1 MSVTGYSVHKQ
12 SSMSRT
18 GVYKNNNDG
27 LKFGAILSHGCIV
40 IVLLFV
46 FGSAYAEVKFQG
58 ETNIFYTDDV
68 AIFSAS
74 RRLSLRE
81 DPTQPFLERTGVGDD
96 VIYEPFARAEKILR
110 PFWGDMKFEVKAQGY
125 LYSTH
130 ARFNHGTYG
139 AQVTQALPADFNF
152 ILRYHFGPDQFV
164 GKNINRREIPIAEP
178 DEGGEGSQHE
188 LLNRNLVSEKVTTHF
203 GTTELEREIFGSVKL
218 RILGRYGN
226 RAYNRTFS
234 HRDTDFWTIGKH
246 LEWKII
252 PGTELMLGYH
262 YERGFAG
269 GRKNPLLEDDV
280 SYRNHYATA
289 ELNTHITPRLL
300 MILGFDFEQSFYTT
314 NNIADERFN
323 GNEVIY
329 QGDVELRF
337 KLFKTMHLRAG
348 YQHAQRKFTFEEH
361 TAVINTVM
369 IGSILKF

>member
-1 MSVTGYSVHKQ
+1 MSKI
-12 SSMSRT
+12 
-18 GVYKNNNDG
+18 GVYKNNKDK
-27 LKFGAILSHGCIV
+27 LRYGAILSHCCIV

-46 FGSAYAEVKFQG
+46 FGNTYAEVKFQG

-96 VIYEPFARAEKILR
+96 VIYEPAAKVEKILH
-110 PFWGDMKFEVKAQGY
+110 PVWGIMKFEARAQGY

-130 ARFNHGTYG
+130 TRFNHGTYG
-139 AQVTQALPADFNF
+139 AQVTQALPAGFNF

-164 GKNINRREIPIAEP
+164 GKNVNRREISIVES
-178 DEGGEGSQHE
+178 DEVEEGSEHE
-188 LLNRNLVSEKVTTHF
+188 LLNRSLVSEKVTTHF
-203 GTTELEREIFGSVKL
+203 GTTELEREIFESVTL

-234 HRDTDFWTIGKH
+234 HRDTDFWTTGTH
-246 LEWKII
+246 LEWEII

-262 YERGFAG
+262 FERGLAD
-269 GRKNPLLEDDV
+269 GRKNSLLEDDV
-280 SYRNHYATA
+280 SYRNHYVAA
-289 ELNTHITPRLL
+289 ELNTHLTPRLL
-300 MILGFDFEQSFYTT
+300 MIIGFDFEQSFYTT
-314 NNIADERFN
+314 NNISDEKFN
-323 GNEVIY
+323 GNEVVY
-329 QGDVELRF
+329 QGDVELRY

-348 YQHAQRKFTFEEH
+348 YQHAQRKFTFEGH
-361 TAVINTVM
+361 AAVINTVM

>member
-1 MSVTGYSVHKQ
+1 MSKID
-12 SSMSRT
+12 
-18 GVYKNNNDG
+18 VYKNNKDG
-27 LKFGAILSHGCIV
+27 LRYCAILSHGCIV
-40 IVLLFV
+40 IMLLFV

-81 DPTQPFLERTGVGDD
+81 DPTQPFLERPGIGDD
-96 VIYEPFARAEKILR
+96 VIYEPFAKAEKILR
-110 PFWGDMKFEVKAQGY
+110 PFWGDMKFEARAQGY

-139 AQVTQALPADFNF
+139 AQVTQALPAGFNF
-152 ILRYHFGPDQFV
+152 VLRYHFGPDQFV
-164 GKNINRREIPIAEP
+164 GKNINRREMSIAGS
-178 DEGGEGSQHE
+178 DEGEEGSEHK

-203 GTTELEREIFGSVKL
+203 GTTELEREIFESVKL

-226 RAYNRTFS
+226 RAYNKNFS
-234 HRDTDFWTIGKH
+234 HRNTDFWTIGTH
-246 LEWKII
+246 LEWKIL

-262 YERGFAG
+262 FERGLAD

-280 SYRNHYATA
+280 SYRNHYVAA
-289 ELNTHITPRLL
+289 ELNTHLTSRLL

-314 NNIADERFN
+314 NNMVDEKFN
-323 GNEVIY
+323 GNEIIY
-329 QGDVELRF
+329 QGDVELRY
-337 KLFKTMHLRAG
+337 KLIKSMYLRAG

-361 TAVINTVM
+361 GAVINTVM